1 LIFEKF
7 SGGIAPRPPCWGGVT
22 APLPRPHPPRR
33 SGASRLGPST
43 PLIIP
48 PHQQFLDPPL
58 LHEAPESTMKKLQR
72 AQNNAAR
79 VVLAVNRRSDAK
91 PLLRQLHWLPVRQC
105 VMHKMAVLMRK
116 TRTTGVPAYLN
127 EHLVPHVAV
136 HHTRSASLPLLTV
149 PKLTTDFSRRSFSY
163 SAPVIWNSLP
173 SNILLCNSDS
183 VFRKHLKTFVLCRL
197 IDLRPAPL

>member
-1 LIFEKF
+1 
-7 SGGIAPRPPCWGGVT
+7 
-22 APLPRPHPPRR
+22 
-33 SGASRLGPST
+33 
-43 PLIIP
+43 
-48 PHQQFLDPPL
+48 
-58 LHEAPESTMKKLQR
+58 MKKLQR

-79 VVLAVNRRSDAK
+79 VVLAVNRRFDAK
-91 PLLRQLHWLPVRQC
+91 PLLRQLHCMVASASTRA
-105 VMHKMAVLMRK
+105 VYKMALLTRK

-163 SAPVIWNSLP
+163 SAPAIWNSLP

-183 VFRKHLKTFVLCRL
+183 AFRKHLKTFLF
-197 IDLRPAPL
+197 AAA